1 MNIINSAV
9 CYDPDRKCAY
19 IVGGLDRKT
28 HLPSLNILEF
38 NIANKTIK
46 IIGKMSDN
54 RFNHMAVLHNNN
66 IYIVGGIGQSYFKD
80 RKKYD
85 P

>member
-1 MNIINSAV
+1 LNIINSAT
-9 CYDPDRKCAY
+9 CYDSEKKCAY

-38 NIANKTIK
+38 NIVNKTIR
-46 IIGKMSDN
+46 IIGKMIDS
-54 RFNHMAVLHNNN
+54 RFNHMAVLHKKN

-80 RKKYD
+80 KKKYD